1 MSKIGEIGCFLLM
14 LEIYM
19 KLFQLLKEN
28 ILQANKL
35 QVYVMLSTLR
45 LMSQKALILL
55 LMLVFIMIALF
66 MFQKQD
72 KS

>member
-1 MSKIGEIGCFLLM
+1 MSKIGEIECFLLM

-19 KLFQLLKEN
+19 KLFQLSKEN

-35 QVYVMLSTLR
+35 QAYVMLSTLR

>member
-19 KLFQLLKEN
+19 KLFQLSKEN

-35 QVYVMLSTLR
+35 QVYAMLSTLR

>member
-19 KLFQLLKEN
+19 KLFQLSKEN